1 MSTHIFLYF
10 DNGGDALTGP
20 WMVEFE
26 YSPPINGER
35 ESTGAQVSPDDD
47 EAIEVLSVTDTQ
59 GNELLLDPHEERR
72 IKAACWKQVKGG
84 RL

>member
-1 MSTHIFLYF
+1 MATHVFSYL
-10 DNGGDALTGP
+10 DNDDDDSTGP
-20 WMVEFE
+20 WMVAFE

-47 EAIEVLSVTDTQ
+47 EAIEVLSVIDTQ
-59 GNELLLDPHEERR
+59 GNELLLNPYEERR